1 MTESRKPAVVRGFA
15 ASSLAIFIA
24 LAGHLTGGG
33 AMPGPLGIVVPWLL
47 SVMICVLLAG
57 RRLSLTRMS
66 LSVALSQFLFHVLFV
81 LGTVAP
87 SGVSAP
93 HVHGGPIVIP
103 TGPGISEA
111 VVADG
116 SMWIGHGIAAL
127 VTVLAL
133 HRGERLIL
141 ALHTLSGQA
150 VRWMRR
156 RLDAALVRPAL
167 PALVR
172 TRGEFLLQRASAPV
186 HLTTLRGRAPP
197 AIPAI

>member
-1 MTESRKPAVVRGFA
+1 M
-15 ASSLAIFIA
+15 AIFIA

-66 LSVALSQFLFHVLFV
+66 LSVALSQFLFHALFV
-81 LGTVAP
+81 LGTVTP

-93 HVHGGPIVIP
+93 HVHGGPVVIP
-103 TGPGISEA
+103 TGPSVSEA

-133 HRGERLIL
+133 HRGELLIL
-141 ALHTLSGQA
+141 ALRTLAAQA

-167 PALVR
+167 PLAAHA
-172 TRGEFLLQRASAPV
+172 RGEFLLERASAPV
-186 HLTTLRGRAPP
+186 HLSTLRGRAPP

>member
-15 ASSLAIFIA
+15 ASTLAIFIA

-57 RRLSLTRMS
+57 RRLSVTRMS
-66 LSVALSQFLFHVLFV
+66 VSVALSQFLFHALFV
-81 LGTVAP
+81 LGTVTP
-87 SGVSAP
+87 SGAAVP
-93 HVHGGPIVIP
+93 HVHGGPVVIP
-103 TGPGISEA
+103 TGPGIPEA

-133 HRGERLIL
+133 HRGERLVIALQTL
-141 ALHTLSGQA
+141 AAQA

-167 PALVR
+167 PAVARL
-172 TRGEFLLQRASAPV
+172 RGEFRLARAAAPV
-186 HLTTLRGRAPP
+186 ILSTLRGRAPP